1 MPSVRDQGELEPYL
15 GRRAALH
22 LHFARLRAEAWRG
35 HTHAVGTLRQ
45 RAAGGAVVAGR
56 KRGDQGVLRRQDLD
70 RAAGERAVGLRRAD
84 HRQDL
89 AGGRR
94 RLDESHGGVQ
104 STGERDEP
112 HEEAHDRL
120 QRRERPFPHD
130 QPRSLGY
137 PWAGCVSNNRRRRPP
152 RAGRTNP
159 QFLADPLTYER
170 PASPARASISL
181 SSGPQPSHE
190 VPTHGGLTR
199 PRRRLLRGSPATRA
213 TCSPASTASPT

>member
-45 RAAGGAVVAGR
+45 RG
-56 KRGDQGVLRRQDLD
+56 
-70 RAAGERAVGLRRAD
+70 
-84 HRQDL
+84 
-89 AGGRR
+89 
-94 RLDESHGGVQ
+94 
-104 STGERDEP
+104 
-112 HEEAHDRL
+112 
-120 QRRERPFPHD
+120 
-130 QPRSLGY
+130 
-137 PWAGCVSNNRRRRPP
+137 AGCVSNNRRRRPP